1 MLINQTS
8 TTYDTF
14 MYMSLPV
21 PAGRKAVVV
30 QELID
35 EFVKAEVLEGEDAWY
50 VLRVTRSADPIT
62 ES

>member
-1 MLINQTS
+1 MFDLSQGELEFNGAHQTS

-21 PAGRKAVVV
+21 PAGKKAVVL

-35 EFVKAEVLEGEDAWY
+35 EFVKAEIMEKEDAW
-50 VLRVTRSADPIT
+50 
-62 ES
+62 